1 MRGWL
6 FSWFWEKKKTGIY
19 HEKQTQEKNW
29 VILIAESPIIRV
41 NRCLLLKGKELLKGP
56 LELLK
61 VSSDYYSYYSV
72 LNIAPSSWGSDI
84 WLIYPIIYSPFIYL
98 QNVSAFIPYF
108 ETNESTSYL
117 TTKIYLRHI
126 YTQFV
131 LGTFT
136 PGMMGSNSS
145 WSILWNSSKRRFP
158 HTALCPKEWQWQMTV
173 PKEEQ

>member
-1 MRGWL
+1 MPAFKGKRTTEEVPWATKCVIWL
-6 FSWFWEKKKTGIY
+6 LQLLFYLKY
-19 HEKQTQEKNW
+19 
-29 VILIAESPIIRV
+29 SPIFMRIRH
-41 NRCLLLKGKELLKGP
+41 L
-56 LELLK
+56 
-61 VSSDYYSYYSV
+61 
-72 LNIAPSSWGSDI
+72 IDI
-84 WLIYPIIYSPFIYL
+84 PIIYSLFIYL

-108 ETNESTSYL
+108 ETNESISYL

-136 PGMMGSNSS
+136 PSMMGSNSS